1 MVDEEKRLI
10 QVAGQAL
17 QGLAT
22 ILTSVATA
30 DDNVLVVESGSLDGS
45 KEDFIIT
52 GTPLDP
58 KAVNGIKK
66 IEFAP
71 SKGKLTIW
79 LKKI

>member
-10 QVAGQAL
+10 QAAAQAL
-17 QGLAT
+17 QGLVA
-22 ILTSVATA
+22 ILASVATG

-45 KEDFIIT
+45 EEDFRIT

-71 SKGKLTIW
+71 STGKLTIT
-79 LKKI
+79 